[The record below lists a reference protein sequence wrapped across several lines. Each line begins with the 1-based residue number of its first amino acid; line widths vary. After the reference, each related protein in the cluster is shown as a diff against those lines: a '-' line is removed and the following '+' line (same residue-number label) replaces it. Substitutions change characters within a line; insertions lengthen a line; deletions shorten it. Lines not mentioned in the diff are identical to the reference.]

1 MRRAAGIVSATCWAF
16 WLAGVASCSSDESEP
31 SASSQ
36 PDAATDAA
44 DASSKI
50 ADQTFGAFEPWAS
63 PIDDYLAVGQA
74 TYPATFNRAIVD
86 LAPFGAKMFIGYG
99 DATYNL
105 GEKTP
110 IEFRFF
116 SSADDPTAQ
125 AAVVNGAGQGE
136 QQTTPEQSGEEQIDR
151 YRVLDGVL
159 WQAGIDSIDADELW
173 TQANTTPK
181 GIQGNVYRLVGDTW
195 SKYRSINGGE
205 HVHDVTS
212 WKGALYAV
220 GSGADTRTEFEAGQ
234 VFRYLWHSADAGQTF
249 DTVER
254 VQVAVAGQGDTRW
267 VTLLPAGD
275 TLYLFGYESEFS
287 TNTASLRNAAYDG
300 QSVTPLPAGHTFE
313 KLYASDVQSLPGGGA
328 IVTGIDVASSPS
340 KATAGWLRADGSYAA
355 LSAFVGSTVVD
366 AAMTETDE
374 VVYLVTAGDQNDDTA
389 TSFDVRV
396 LVAPASD
403 PNAVTELI
411 HFTTDVRPV
420 CIAHWQSALFLG
432 GNDGKVLRAVPN
444 G

>member
-1 MRRAAGIVSATCWAF
+1 MRLATGIASAAC
-16 WLAGVASCSSDESEP
+16 LALGLTGAASCSSDESQP
-31 SASSQ
+31 SSSSQ
-36 PDAATDAA
+36 PDASADAA

-50 ADQTFGAFEPWAS
+50 ADRTFGGFEPWAS

-86 LAPFGAKMFIGYG
+86 LAPLGTKMFIGYG

-125 AAVVNGAGQGE
+125 AAVVDGAGQGE
-136 QQTTPEQSGEEQIDR
+136 QQTTPQQSGEEQIDR

-181 GIQGNVYRLVGDTW
+181 GIQGNVYRLAGDTW

-205 HVHDVTS
+205 HVHDVTR
-212 WKGALYAV
+212 WNGALYAV

-234 VFRYLWHSADAGQTF
+234 VFRYLWHSGDQGVSF

-267 VTLLPAGD
+267 VTLLPSSDA
-275 TLYLFGYESEFS
+275 LYLFGYESEFS
-287 TNTASLRNAAYDG
+287 TNTASLRNAVYDG
-300 QSVTPLPAGHTFE
+300 QSVTPLPTGHAFE
-313 KLYASDVQSLPGGGA
+313 KLYATDVHSLSDGGA
-328 IVTGIDVASSPS
+328 IVTGIDVSSSPS
-340 KATAGWLRADGSYAA
+340 KATAGWLHADGSYAT
-355 LSAFVGSTVVD
+355 LSTFAGSTVVD
-366 AAMTETDE
+366 AATTDTDE
-374 VVYLVTAGDQNDDTA
+374 VVYLVTAGDQSDDTA

-396 LVAPASD
+396 LVAPIAD
-403 PNAVTELI
+403 PNAVSELL

-420 CIAHWQSALFLG
+420 SIAHWQGALFLG
-432 GNDGKVLRAVPN
+432 TNDGKVLRARPS
-444 G
+444 